1 MTFVFS
7 FSIFSSPR
15 SKSQECEGRD
25 ASAKLLRVAVAA
37 QSTQTSQI
45 SRDWAARLI
54 ANSDDVTGV
63 LVWVNTADSSGKKQ
77 RNQPSEVICIDD
89 LWIDIKHRIAA
100 AGQCVCTASYFK
112 SMAATGGPVGPDSAV
127 ALDVAHEKLVRSFE
141 FPPSSGEID
150 HLLYEE
156 VLESRESAKEDLS
169 DALNLLKTELALS
182 NLKQT
187 APQAT
192 AAID

>member
-1 MTFVFS
+1 MAFVFS
-7 FSIFSSPR
+7 LIIFSSAR
-15 SKSQECEGRD
+15 RKSHECEGRD
-25 ASAKLLRVAVAA
+25 SSAKLLRAAVAA
-37 QSTQTSQI
+37 QSAQASQI

-54 ANSDDVTGV
+54 ANSDDVTGT
-63 LVWVNTADSSGKKQ
+63 LVWENTADSNGKKQ

-100 AGQCVCTASYFK
+100 AGQCVCTASYVK
-112 SMAATGGPVGPDSAV
+112 SIAASGGPAGPDCAA

-141 FPPSSGEID
+141 FPQSMGNID
-150 HLLYEE
+150 HLYEE
-156 VLESRESAKEDLS
+156 VLEARQSAKEDLL

-187 APQAT
+187 ALQAT